1 MHRDRKKSPTNEIA
15 SNVTALSRPE
25 PFAVNVHE
33 AARLL
38 GGIPASAVRRLV
50 KSGQLPVIKGF
61 GKPDLFLPEDIRALA
76 IRSKKAAA

>member
-1 MHRDRKKSPTNEIA
+1 MHRDRKKSATEIPVVH
-15 SNVTALSRPE
+15 SPQPE
-25 PFAVNVHE
+25 PFAVNVHVT
-33 AARLL
+33 AHLL

-61 GKPDLFLPEDIRALA
+61 GKPDLFLLEDIRALA